1 MILSKHPNIVSRA
14 RKSRAPADIRSTE
27 TADLKAWPGIYRLD
41 TVWWTAEMDRNRVR
55 SLFVDRCGAN
65 FFVDGK
71 RREREGRGE
80 GTRLVCED
88 AERRCTGSPWN
99 LRILSLNTFYLEVV
113 VTKPTPLSMPR
124 LLRYP
129 PVDRCVSA
137 RAIGSA
143 RGNRFAPLW
152 PLVPSSSII
161 TIDPFTWIR
170 LSQVQLLASLLHG
183 FTSTYLLP

>member
-1 MILSKHPNIVSRA
+1 MDSRDGQKSSK
-14 RKSRAPADIRSTE
+14 KLIR
-27 TADLKAWPGIYRLD
+27 G
-41 TVWWTAEMDRNRVR
+41 
-55 SLFVDRCGAN
+55 SLWGEFLCGWQEE
-65 FFVDGK
+65 GK
-71 RREREGRGE
+71 GRERGE

-113 VTKPTPLSMPR
+113 ITKPTPLSVPR

-129 PVDRCVSA
+129 PVDRCVSVPA
-137 RAIGSA
+137 RSDQT

-152 PLVPSSSII
+152 PLVSSSSII

-170 LSQVQLLASLLHG
+170 LYPGTVTRLFIPRFYFNIPTSVG
-183 FTSTYLLP
+183 FRKLEIIAAVSAAN